1 MVRSAG
7 SWSQLSSP
15 LLYLSE
21 INNYWF
27 SSTRLFLMRQTHLQ
41 QDQGNRPETH
51 QLSHHIVQ
59 MAVINLHW
67 CANTPGVDF
76 LKFPGYC
83 CELHQQEKIAISTLW
98 LKWVKQERKK
108 AGIEP
113 TVGQEGPARLMQL
126 SLRDGRTLCWSPAAH
141 HWTVLQAASTRWRWL
156 HYNNSVH
163 VERRHQSNNG
173 QPVPP
178 PTRLQFYDKTY
189 ITRRWNKIN
198 EELYLND
205 HCH

>member
-98 LKWVKQERKK
+98 LKWVKQEREKRRVLNPQW
-108 AGIEP
+108 GRRDRPDWCSSHWETDGP
-113 TVGQEGPARLMQL
+113 CVGLLLPITGQSCKLLAQDGADCITITL
-126 SLRDGRTLCWSPAAH
+126 STLRGDTKVIMDS
-141 HWTVLQAASTRWRWL
+141 QS
-156 HYNNSVH
+156 
-163 VERRHQSNNG
+163 RHQPDNTFMTKLTS
-173 QPVPP
+173 Q
-178 PTRLQFYDKTY
+178 DAEIK
-189 ITRRWNKIN
+189 
-198 EELYLND
+198 
-205 HCH
+205 